1 MIIKVTQHGP
11 DDFEAALDDPQLLSI
26 KPASPRDCDYSG
38 AYPRGVIG
46 TGPTAVD
53 ALKSFS
59 SSLGFYLS
67 VGPAENLAKLG
78 SGKHSEPT
86 ITGDATIEDFRK
98 AIGLNF

>member
-1 MIIKVTQHGP
+1 MTIHVTHLNSGE
-11 DDFEAALDDPQLLSI
+11 FEAVLTDPQLLSI

-38 AYPRGVIG
+38 AYPRGIIG
-46 TGPTAVD
+46 TGPTAVE